1 MCQSGTRVAPGSS
14 PRVPFRHC
22 PSRPGVAGLPEQHSA
37 ARGRGKN
44 VPIDL
49 LETADEIAQAL
60 RHGMRV
66 DDRAFDRF
74 LPLPLRKASYQYWT
88 SVKVA
93 TRVGEWLSGAGVRRV
108 LDVGSGPGKLC
119 VVGALT
125 APLQFIGLEHRA
137 HLVDAARQLATTF
150 GVQHR
155 VRFIRGDL
163 DAFPG
168 LDAFDAL
175 YLYNPFGENLFLPK
189 DHLDD
194 TVEVSRERF
203 HREIRRLEAIL
214 TELSP
219 GAHVV
224 THNGFGGRVPSSYTL
239 ERTERAGVNQLR
251 LWRQTER
258 GSEGQYWDETEE
270 SLRDGDITEPY

>member
-1 MCQSGTRVAPGSS
+1 MA
-14 PRVPFRHC
+14 
-22 PSRPGVAGLPEQHSA
+22 
-37 ARGRGKN
+37 
-44 VPIDL
+44 IDL
-49 LETADEIAQAL
+49 LETADEIVDSL
-60 RHGMRV
+60 RRGARV
-66 DDRAFDRF
+66 EDRAFDRF
-74 LPLPLRKASYQYWT
+74 LPSPLRKASYQYWT
-88 SVKVA
+88 SIKVA
-93 TRVGEWLSGAGVRRV
+93 TRACEWLPDAGARRV

-119 VVGALT
+119 VIGAIT
-125 APLQFIGLEHRA
+125 AQLQFIGLEHRP
-137 HLVDAARQLATTF
+137 HLVEAARQLAITF

-163 DAFPG
+163 DAFPD

-194 TVEVSRERF
+194 TVEVSQARF
-203 HREIRRLEAIL
+203 QREIRRIEAIL
-214 TELSP
+214 AELPS

-251 LWRQTER
+251 LWRQTED
-258 GSEGQYWDETEE
+258 GVEGQSWDETEE
-270 SLRDGDITEPY
+270 ELRAEELTEPG